1 MNRKLLFSLLTL
13 LCVMTS
19 DAQTKV
25 WNFLTNM
32 TILPDNFP
40 GVPGGTEDIVDDLG
54 RFGHITSNN
63 FSSQATGTS
72 TFSDGFQS
80 NRRANMN
87 GGSVAEGALPTVRF
101 FFFDVSDNCT
111 IKVWAREQNT
121 STRTLLISDGENVLA
136 SALNSTNPGA
146 FILQANNTNGARRIF
161 VYCDANGFGI
171 YKIEVEGA
179 TVSTTVPMSEW
190 LLNVQETKLSNINYY
205 VKDKTVYLNNIDSE
219 LEVSVF
225 SITGSLVKS
234 VKTSSSEMSFDIDQT
249 GFYILKLNSSEGQ
262 KSIKLI
268 VN

>member
-32 TILPDNFP
+32 TILPDDFP

-63 FSSQATGTS
+63 FSSQATGAS
-72 TFSDGFQS
+72 TFPDGFQT
-80 NRRANMN
+80 NRRANMS
-87 GGSVAEGALPTVRF
+87 GGSVPVGALPTMRF

-136 SALNSTNPGA
+136 SAPNSSNPGA
-146 FILQANNTNGARRIF
+146 FILEGTNTNGAKRIF
-161 VYCDANGFGI
+161 VYAETNGFGI
-171 YKIEVEGA
+171 YKIEVDGA
-179 TVSTTVPMSEW
+179 TVTTTIPMSEW
-190 LLNVQETKLSNINYY
+190 LLNVQETRLSNINYY
-205 VKDKTVYLNNIDSE
+205 VKDKRVYLNNIDSQ
-219 LEVSVF
+219 LDVSVY
-225 SITGSLVKS
+225 SITGQLVKS
-234 VKTSSSEMSFDIDQT
+234 LSTTSTDLSFDIDLT

-262 KSIKLI
+262 KSIKLV